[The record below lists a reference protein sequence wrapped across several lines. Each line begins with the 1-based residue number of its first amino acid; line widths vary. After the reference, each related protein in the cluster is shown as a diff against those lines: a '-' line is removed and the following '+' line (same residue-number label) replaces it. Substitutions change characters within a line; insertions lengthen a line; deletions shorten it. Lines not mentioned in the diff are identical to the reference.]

1 MKKIFLFFLLL
12 WSSISFGQC
21 SDCTTLEAALKAPE
35 KVKTLK
41 FNALQQGVTLDSL
54 PRSVA
59 KLTNIEVMYIS
70 DHDIQTI
77 PKEIGLLVNLKEL
90 SFAGCKLTRL
100 PEEIFQLKNLR
111 ELVLLN
117 NQFSQAYIL
126 EIRARFKKEMPRTKL
141 LISGVE

>member
-1 MKKIFLFFLLL
+1 MKNYFLFFLLL
-12 WSSISFGQC
+12 WSSFSFGQC
-21 SDCTTLEAALKAPE
+21 TDCTTLEAALRAPE

-54 PRSVA
+54 PRSIA
-59 KLTNIEVMYIS
+59 QLTNIEIMYIS
-70 DHDIQTI
+70 DHDLQSI
-77 PKEIGLLVNLKEL
+77 PKEIGLLVKLKEL
-90 SFAGCKLTRL
+90 SFAGCNLTQL

-117 NQFSQAYIL
+117 NKFSPAYML
-126 EIRARFKKEMPRTKL
+126 EVKARFKKEMPGTKL